1 MARAA
6 KREHAGE
13 VVSLGALFA
22 AFLKVSLF
30 GVGGGGGLVW
40 ARRIGVEQRQWITEG
55 EFADIV
61 SLCQFMP
68 GPNIIGIAVCTGA
81 RLRGAR
87 GTLAAVAGFLL
98 IPWVVGFTLGVAL
111 LQHAHL
117 PVLRNILGGLSAAA
131 AGLLIATG
139 IRMLMPHRGRAAA
152 LIFAG
157 LAFGLMAVGKLPLLL
172 VLFGLLPLSIG
183 VAGLEHRRAR

>member
-22 AFLKVSLF
+22 SFLKVSLF

>member
-117 PVLRNILGGLSAAA
+117 PVLRNILGG
-131 AGLLIATG
+131 
-139 IRMLMPHRGRAAA
+139 MLMPHRGRAAA